1 MRLVAGAVAVLALL
15 VGFTGSASAQDR
27 DQWRALAR
35 EMAAPWPAIQ
45 QEKGNYPDY
54 LDGIVYGN
62 NRPQDWVG
70 TRYGDALMGY
80 ALIQVGL
87 REGDRSF
94 LESGLRAVSFATDPD
109 RVHPPI
115 PVIRPSVFE
124 FWAVASAYNVAR
136 RQLADEPL
144 FRDYRDRWETFL
156 KKVKTVRVGLEHTY
170 GNHWLVDACAILEVL
185 DTGLVSD
192 RPGTILGD
200 GRAAARRAVLRLVNA
215 RVPGFFRSRGP
226 AILSD
231 PPDDP
236 ITYQALSLALYG
248 HLVARLGPR
257 ASATARRLV
266 RRVADGM
273 WYATAPDGDVGAWGR
288 SQEHVWTTSSA
299 AYGAAVAAAL
309 PGTAESAARRYRS
322 VADRTLARLRDAYPI
337 GSGGQLIVPVLQ
349 QRLRAGRAALD
360 LYSGAPSMGGFALFF
375 LNLLL
380 DESTGFDGERV
391 PLAADGNFGRA
402 LSRSYGRFGVARRGD
417 VWFAVRG
424 SRSTNPR
431 RWGDLRYDFGL
442 VAGKRAEGGGWRDFL
457 PLRPRTQE
465 APPDSAGPNLIGSG
479 GRRMFPRARSLS
491 ASAGVVVARGGW
503 ESRTGRLGRRGS
515 FRYRATDCG
524 VELSFPALRGDSFEL
539 SYFFEDRP
547 EVDGNV
553 ARGARQVVRSSLP
566 FSARIQRGYTSAAV
580 EGLYRARLR
589 LRAPQRGTV
598 RVEAC

>member
-1 MRLVAGAVAVLALL
+1 MRLAVGVLALAMCL
-15 VGFTGSASAQDR
+15 AALAGTAQAQDR
-27 DQWRALAR
+27 EQWRALAR

-87 REGDRSF
+87 REGDRTF
-94 LESGLRAVSFATDPD
+94 LESGLRAISFATDPD

-124 FWAVASAYNVAR
+124 FWAVAAAYNVAR
-136 RQLADEPL
+136 RRLADEPL

-156 KKVKTVRVGLEHTY
+156 RQVKTVRVGLEHTY
-170 GNHWLVDACAILEVL
+170 GNHWLVDAAAILEIL
-185 DTGLVSD
+185 DTELASD
-192 RPGTILGD
+192 RVDTILG
-200 GRAAARRAVLRLVNA
+200 GGRRAATRAVLRLVNE

-236 ITYQALSLALYG
+236 ITYHALSLGLYA

-257 ASATARRLV
+257 ARPVARRLA
-266 RRVADGM
+266 RRVADGA
-273 WYATAPDGDVGAWGR
+273 WYATAPDGDIGAWGR

-299 AYGAAVAAAL
+299 AYGAAVVAGL
-309 PGTAESAARRYRS
+309 PGTSEAAARRYRT
-322 VADRTLARLRDAYPI
+322 VADRTLERLRSAYPI
-337 GSGGQLIVPVLQ
+337 EARGQLIVPVLSS
-349 QRLRAGRAALD
+349 RLQAGRQALD

-380 DESTGFDGERV
+380 DESTGFDGERA
-391 PLAADGNFGRA
+391 PLAADGPYGRA
-402 LSRSYGRFGVARRGD
+402 LSRGPGRFAVARGGD
-417 VWFAVRG
+417 VWFAVRAR
-424 SRSTNPR
+424 RSTNPR

-442 VAGKRAEGGGWRDFL
+442 VAGKRVEGGGWRDFV
-457 PLRPRTQE
+457 PIRPRTQE
-465 APPDSAGPNLIGSG
+465 APPDSAGPNLLRG
-479 GRRMFPRARSLS
+479 GRRMFPEGRRVSARS
-491 ASAGVVVARGGW
+491 GEVVVDGEW
-503 ESRTGRLGRRGS
+503 ESRAGRRVRRAR
-515 FRYRATDCG
+515 FRYRATGCG
-524 VELSFPALRGDSFEL
+524 VQLSFSARRGEAFEL

-547 EVDGNV
+547 RLEGRVV
-553 ARGARQVVRSSLP
+553 RGARQVVTSSLP
-566 FSARIQRGYTSAAV
+566 VDLRVQGGYTSAAV

-589 LRAPQRGTV
+589 LRAPRSGTV